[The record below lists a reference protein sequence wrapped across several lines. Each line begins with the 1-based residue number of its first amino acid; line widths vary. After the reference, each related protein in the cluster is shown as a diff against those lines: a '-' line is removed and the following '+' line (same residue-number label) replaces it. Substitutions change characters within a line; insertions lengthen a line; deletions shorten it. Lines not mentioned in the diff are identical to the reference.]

1 MRTILFCL
9 LLTVAFSQTP
19 IFHYFRYKNGTFRLG
34 DKPAVTIT
42 GSFHY
47 VKQGPLELVEL
58 FGMDYSTMTP
68 VLFIALA
75 QPTGITKEYTCTTA
89 AWDLHDDGQMSGT
102 AVVKGDWEK
111 SELDADCIS
120 SVGEH
125 WRFKTSNTKSPT
137 FGYTQKEAARRAK
150 HLIGQDFR
158 RYGPSTV
165 ILYAVYDYSF
175 FLFGCSIFL
184 INQFPEA
191 PGPEPGA
198 IMVGTDAK
206 HCAIMDEEAT
216 KFIHSNPSKR
226 KVTLDSIAITKRYF
240 PNGVV
245 YKRYPKDPAPGLF
258 FHFR

>member
-47 VKQGPLELVEL
+47 VKQGSMEAIEL

-68 VLFIALA
+68 VVFIALA
-75 QPTGITKEYTCTTA
+75 QSTGITKEYTCTTA
-89 AWDLHDDGQMSGT
+89 IWDLHNGGQMSGT
-102 AVVKGDWEK
+102 AAVKGDWEK

-137 FGYTQKEAARRAK
+137 IGYTQKEAGRRAK
-150 HLIGQDFR
+150 YLVGQRSQRFF
-158 RYGPSTV
+158 PSHV
-165 ILYAVYDYSF
+165 VFFAVYDYPYF
-175 FLFGCSIFL
+175 AVDCSIFL

-198 IMVGTDAK
+198 IMAGNDAK
-206 HCAIMDEEAT
+206 HCGIVDDEGA
-216 KFIHSNPSKR
+216 KFIHSNPAAK
-226 KVTLDSIAITKRYF
+226 KVTLDSIALSKRYF
-240 PNGVV
+240 PNGVT
-245 YKRYPKDPAPGLF
+245 YKRYPKEQNQKFLLDFL
-258 FHFR
+258 